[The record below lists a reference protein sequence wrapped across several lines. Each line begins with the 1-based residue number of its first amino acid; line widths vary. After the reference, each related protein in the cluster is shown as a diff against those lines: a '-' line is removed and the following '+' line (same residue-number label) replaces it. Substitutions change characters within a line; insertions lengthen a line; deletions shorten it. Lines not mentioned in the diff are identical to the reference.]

1 LGWLQDVE
9 DAIAIFL
16 DEQFETVAE
25 DGSLEEV
32 SLILR
37 LLRLSL
43 LFQAIK

>member
-1 LGWLQDVE
+1 ME

-32 SLILR
+32 SLILTW
-37 LLRLSL
+37 LLLSI
-43 LFQAIK
+43 LFKL